1 MYQNIGG
8 ENSAPFKVVERGYT
22 DMFPTQK
29 HMEINNL
36 PFFRLSE
43 RLREDRILYQNIGG
57 KIQPPLKL
65 VERGY
70 ADLFPTWKHMKINN
84 SPLLRPPERLQE
96 D

>member
-1 MYQNIGG
+1 MKINNLPCFRPAKRLQGNQKFVPKYRGR
-8 ENSAPFKVVERGYT
+8 NSAPFKVVERGYT
-22 DMFPTQK
+22 DLFPTRK

-65 VERGY
+65 VE
-70 ADLFPTWKHMKINN
+70 
-84 SPLLRPPERLQE
+84 
-96 D
+96 